1 MKVRLYTLLLIIP
14 SFSCSD
20 KKLNNHQEI
29 LGLTIKNS
37 VSVSQFSI
45 EDIIYHPAP
54 SSFKNLELDFDYYQ
68 LTYFKNQDNSES
80 EIRYYY
86 VNNGEIYRLGKG
98 PDCIIFSR
106 EIRWNSKGDLILNF
120 ENWFENNSIE
130 NKLYV
135 EKPKGSVNI
144 YNSKMYSGSHLSD
157 DIKKVICK

>member
-1 MKVRLYTLLLIIP
+1 MKARLYPLLLIIFT
-14 SFSCSD
+14 SSCSD
-20 KKLNNHQEI
+20 KKLNNNQKI
-29 LGLTIKNS
+29 LELTIKNS
-37 VSVSQFSI
+37 VSIDQYSI
-45 EDIIYHPAP
+45 EDISYHPAP

-68 LTYFKNQDNSES
+68 LTYFKNQDNSQS

-98 PDCIIFSR
+98 TDCIIFSR

-135 EKPKGSVNI
+135 EKPKESVNI
-144 YNSKMYSGSHLSD
+144 YNLKVYTASHLSD

>member
-1 MKVRLYTLLLIIP
+1 MKSRLYPLLLII
-14 SFSCSD
+14 FTYSCSE
-20 KKLNNHQEI
+20 KKLNNNQKI
-29 LGLTIKNS
+29 LELTIKNS
-37 VSVSQFSI
+37 VGIDQYIF
-45 EDIIYHPAP
+45 EDISYHSAP

-68 LTYFKNQDNSES
+68 LTYFKNQDKSQS

-144 YNSKMYSGSHLSD
+144 NNPKQYSGSHLSN

>member
-1 MKVRLYTLLLIIP
+1 MKSRLYPLLLIIFT
-14 SFSCSD
+14 SSCSD
-20 KKLNNHQEI
+20 KKLNNNQKI
-29 LGLTIKNS
+29 LELTIKNS
-37 VSVSQFSI
+37 VGIDQYIV
-45 EDIIYHPAP
+45 EDISYHPAP

-68 LTYFKNQDNSES
+68 LTYFKNQDNSQS

-130 NKLYV
+130 NKLYF

-144 YNSKMYSGSHLSD
+144 YNPKQYTGSHLSD